1 MYLCKLN
8 IEIVTSDFP
17 VIKYGLIRLA
27 VANYKGGF
35 GAVDYF
41 TGLIMAVIV
50 YCELNLGWVGY
61 TADLSFSV
69 KEYFGPT
76 QNRPFTAQSR

>member
-8 IEIVTSDFP
+8 IESVTSDFA

-27 VANYKGGF
+27 VAYYKGGF

-41 TGLIMAVIV
+41 TGLIMTKID

-61 TADLSFSV
+61 TADLFLFSV
-69 KEYFGPT
+69 KECFGMT
-76 QNRPFTAQSR
+76 QNK